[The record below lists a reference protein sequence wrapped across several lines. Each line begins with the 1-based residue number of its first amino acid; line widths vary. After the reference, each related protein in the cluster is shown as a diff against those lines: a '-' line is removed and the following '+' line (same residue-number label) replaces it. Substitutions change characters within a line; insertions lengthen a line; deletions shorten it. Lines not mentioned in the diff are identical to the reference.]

1 MVIQDMKTLEDALA
15 VIRELTSKLQE
26 VSACN
31 ARLEKENAWLKRQ
44 IFESRSEKSLAV
56 PDGTEFLPGLEIPA
70 EEESPQEVK
79 QVASHQRKVRKKNGW
94 DEIPEDLPTEEIII
108 DVPEAER
115 EGMELI
121 GYDESKRIAWRSGLY
136 VKVIKRA
143 KYADKTDALRGVL
156 TAPSAG
162 DYFDTPSGKTKF
174 DVSFTAKVVSD
185 KIENALPLDRQAKI
199 FAREGFPASPST
211 LGHLFKNT
219 ALALVLLYNRM
230 VEIIMVN
237 EILHVDETFMRLLIP
252 GRGKC
257 KKAYLWCRMTGT
269 GPPLVAF
276 HFNHSRSKEVAKLLL
291 ENYSGTILRDD
302 YPGYHSLEKCLAAC
316 CWAHVQRKIKSAY
329 DKGYIKALEP
339 LKMIRQL
346 YKIEARAKEAAE
358 RKGTETALF
367 QARKIARRESRKIVQ
382 DFFPLCRS
390 LKEAE
395 VPSSPVA
402 EAVNYALNIENELKV
417 FLDNPKL
424 NIDNNPAE
432 RLMKTIAVSRKNWMF
447 TASEAGGQNLATL
460 FSFSETCKA
469 NNVNFRLWLEDVL
482 PRLNTTPASEIDT
495 LLPHLWQAPSEK

>member
-1 MVIQDMKTLEDALA
+1 MVIQEMKTLEDALA
-15 VIRELTSKLQE
+15 VIRELTSKLE
-26 VSACN
+26 EFVASN

-44 IFESRSEKSLAV
+44 IFESRSEKLLSV
-56 PDGTEFLPGLEIPA
+56 QEGTEFLPGLEIPA
-70 EEESPQEVK
+70 PEDPPQEIK
-79 QVASHQRKVRKKNGW
+79 QVESHQRKARKKNGW
-94 DEIPEDLPTEEIII
+94 NEIPDDLPVEEVII

-121 GYDESKRIAWRSGLY
+121 GYDESKRIAYRCGLFL
-136 VKVIKRA
+136 KLIKRA
-143 KYADKTDALRGVL
+143 KYADKSDALRGVV
-156 TAPSAG
+156 TAPPAG
-162 DYFDTPSGKTKF
+162 DYFDTSSGKTKF
-174 DVSFTAKVVSD
+174 DVSFTCKVVSD
-185 KIENALPLDRQAKI
+185 KLENALPLDRQAKM
-199 FAREGFPASPST
+199 FAREGFPVSSST

-219 ALALVLLYNRM
+219 AQALTLLYKRM
-230 VEIIMVN
+230 IEIIMVH
-237 EILHVDETFMRLLIP
+237 EILHVDETFMKLLIP
-252 GRGKC
+252 GKGKC
-257 KKAYLWCRMTGT
+257 KTVYLWCRMTGT

-276 HFNHSRSKEVAKLLL
+276 HFNHSRSKKVAKLLL
-291 ENYSGTILRDD
+291 DNYSGTIIRDD
-302 YPGYHSLEKCLAAC
+302 YAGYHSLEKCQAAC

-346 YKIEARAKEAAE
+346 YKIEAKAKKAAE

-367 QARKIARRESRKIVQ
+367 QARKVARWESRKILQ

-390 LKEAE
+390 LKEME

-402 EAVNYALNIENELKV
+402 EAVGYALKIESELKR

-469 NNVNFRLWLEDVL
+469 NNVNFRLWLEDIL

-495 LLPHLWQAPSEK
+495 LLPHLWQASSEN